1 MPVLYRPR
9 GAAASLAPPASEAP
23 ANAKGNFDPALYPS
37 LVAASPPP
45 TALSQPRAHVKPPSS
60 PSGVNEAVYEAA
72 NYPTLR
78 WHPANEGTDGLMPVL
93 YRPRGAAASL
103 APPASEAPANA
114 KGNFDPALYPSLV
127 AASPPPTALSQPRA
141 HVKPPSSPSGV
152 NEAVYEAANYLD
164 ELAALSSSA
173 DDTALTA
180 PALPR
185 RRPSILYAPRG
196 HAAPPKDPATAAA
209 AIQSSP
215 RMDDQG
221 GITPVMTPVMTPVI
235 VRSDAPSYRY
245 DARAVLSTRLTH
257 RVGTVS
263 GAVMSAISHIRRV
276 TGVATRRTLWS
287 SGPRWGAVT
296 VNNGPE
302 GASAA
307 GVAVTV
313 NGPEGAS
320 AAGGHA
326 DHADTG
332 LSGDRV
338 EVLVE
343 VPAGG
348 DGHGETNHELPTVL
362 TDHRQRLRGRAED
375 RAGVACR
382 VECECHVMSRE
393 TGPAVRL
400 LVRVTPLVCFEM
412 SLRV

>member
-1 MPVLYRPR
+1 
-9 GAAASLAPPASEAP
+9 
-23 ANAKGNFDPALYPS
+23 
-37 LVAASPPP
+37 
-45 TALSQPRAHVKPPSS
+45 
-60 PSGVNEAVYEAA
+60 
-72 NYPTLR
+72 
-78 WHPANEGTDGLMPVL
+78 
-93 YRPRGAAASL
+93 
-103 APPASEAPANA
+103 
-114 KGNFDPALYPSLV
+114 
-127 AASPPPTALSQPRA
+127 
-141 HVKPPSSPSGV
+141 V

-263 GAVMSAISHIRRV
+263 GAVVSAISRIRRV

-296 VNNGPE
+296 VNGPE

-326 DHADTG
+326 DHTDTG
-332 LSGDRV
+332 LSGDPSGARDGAPTSARDGAQP
-338 EVLVE
+338 
-343 VPAGG
+343 VP
-348 DGHGETNHELPTVL
+348 ETAHCQTQVCPATRWRSWWRCQRGV
-362 TDHRQRLRGRAED
+362 TDTERRITSYQP
-375 RAGVACR
+375 
-382 VECECHVMSRE
+382 S
-393 TGPAVRL
+393 
-400 LVRVTPLVCFEM
+400 
-412 SLRV
+412 